1 MKAAL
6 SLWEV
11 YKRALAMLLVERARA
26 FWVIACGIALGTVP
40 IAEQVL
46 LARVVDAL
54 ALGQGAFPIIGLW
67 ALVGLVGIFAG
78 VVVAVMA
85 DRLAHRRRLAALGQA
100 FEHAIILPIG
110 YHAEKGSGAVVRTIL
125 AGTDALFWNW
135 LSFLRE
141 QFVALVGILVLIP
154 TAIYMNPIMALI
166 LAALAVAYVAANVLV
181 AQKTAT
187 GQAAVEQYHNNVYG
201 RVGDV
206 LGNVT
211 VVQSY
216 ARFGAEVQAMR
227 EIMADLL
234 TAQYPVLT
242 WWGLLTVLT
251 RTAATIAVVAI
262 YAVGAMLVGQ
272 GRITVGEIVAFV
284 GFAAVMIG
292 KLDLLSGFAV
302 RIFQYAP
309 TLRSFFDLLDATE
322 GVREKPGALPL
333 ANVAGEVRYEDVTF
347 RFKGSD
353 QGVFGLDFTTHAGK
367 TTALVGPTGAGK
379 TTTLA
384 LLQRLRSPDRG
395 RILIDGQ
402 DIADVTLNSLRHQM
416 AVVFQDA
423 GLFNRSIAENIR
435 IGRPE
440 ASDAEVEE
448 AARLAEAHDF
458 IVRKPGGYQFVI
470 GERGAS
476 LSGGERQRIAIAR
489 AILKDAPILILDEA
503 TSALDVETESRIKR
517 ALDRLRRGR
526 TTFIIA
532 HRLST
537 VADADTI
544 LVLDQGRIIE
554 RGTFREL
561 VAQQGLFAHLVAE
574 GGFSVPGETVGE
586 VEREKVA
593 DTAG

>member
-1 MKAAL
+1 MTILQVYRRAL
-6 SLWEV
+6 SL
-11 YKRALAMLLVERARA
+11 LAAERGLTA
-26 FWVIACGIALGTVP
+26 WVVLSGVAVAAVQL
-40 IAEQVL
+40 AEPVL
-46 LARVVDAL
+46 FGRVVDAL
-54 ALGQGAFPIIGLW
+54 SRGQEAFPIIGLW
-67 ALVGLVGIFAG
+67 AALGLFGIVAS
-78 VVVAVMA
+78 VMVAVVA
-85 DRLAHRRRLAALGQA
+85 DRLAHRQRLSALGLA
-100 FEHAIILPIG
+100 FERAIILPIS

-141 QFVALVGILVLIP
+141 QLTALVGIAVLVP
-154 TAIYMNPIMALI
+154 TAIAMNKSMALI
-166 LAALAVAYVAANVLV
+166 LMLLAALYLV
-181 AQKTAT
+181 FNLLVVRRTSD
-187 GQAAVEQYHNNVYG
+187 GQATVEQYHNNVYG

-216 ARFGAEVQAMR
+216 ARLAAEMQAMR
-227 EIMADLL
+227 TVMSQLL
-234 TAQYPVLT
+234 AAQYPVLT

-251 RTAATIAVVAI
+251 RAAATITMVAI
-262 YAVGAMLVGQ
+262 FAVGALLVQRGE
-272 GRITVGEIVAFV
+272 ITVGEIVAFV
-284 GFAAVMIG
+284 AFANLLIT

-309 TLRSFFDLLDATE
+309 TLRSFFDLLDATD
-322 GVREKPGALPL
+322 GVVEQPNAKALQIGAGD
-333 ANVAGEVRYEDVTF
+333 VAYQQVTF
-347 RFKGSD
+347 RFRNSD
-353 QGVFGLDFTTHAGK
+353 QGIFDVSFMAAAGK
-367 TTALVGPTGAGK
+367 TVALVGPTGAGK

-384 LLQRLRSPDRG
+384 LLQRLRSPDAG

-402 DIADVTLNSLRHQM
+402 DISDVTLNSLRHNI

-423 GLFNRSIAENIR
+423 GLFNRSIGDNIR
-435 IGRPE
+435 IGRSE
-440 ASDAEVEE
+440 ATDLEVEQ

-458 IVRKPGGYQFVI
+458 IARKPGGYGFVI

-489 AILKDAPILILDEA
+489 AILKNAPILILDEA

-517 ALDRLRRGR
+517 AMDHVRQGR

-537 VADADTI
+537 VADADLI
-544 LVLDQGRIIE
+544 LVLDGGRIIE

-561 VAQQGLFAHLVAE
+561 VAANGLFARLVAE
-574 GGFSVPGETVGE
+574 GGFIEPEPKQDPVD
-586 VEREKVA
+586 A
-593 DTAG
+593 LA

>member
-1 MKAAL
+1 MTILQVYRRAL
-6 SLWEV
+6 SLLAAERGLTIWV
-11 YKRALAMLLVERARA
+11 ALSGVAVAAVQL
-26 FWVIACGIALGTVP
+26 
-40 IAEQVL
+40 AEPVL
-46 LARVVDAL
+46 FGRVVDAL
-54 ALGQGAFPIIGLW
+54 SRGQEAFPTIGLW
-67 ALVGLVGIFAG
+67 AALGLFGIIAS
-78 VVVAVMA
+78 VVVAVVA
-85 DRLAHRRRLAALGQA
+85 DRLAHRQRLAALGLA
-100 FEHAIILPIG
+100 FERAIILPIS

-141 QFVALVGILVLIP
+141 QLTAVVGIAVLVP
-154 TAIYMNPIMALI
+154 TAITMNKSMAMI
-166 LAALAVAYVAANVLV
+166 LMLLAVLYLIFNLIVVRR
-181 AQKTAT
+181 TSD
-187 GQAAVEQYHNNVYG
+187 GQATVEQYHNNVYG

-216 ARFGAEVQAMR
+216 ARLAAEMQAMR
-227 EIMADLL
+227 TVMSELL
-234 TAQYPVLT
+234 AAQYPVLT

-251 RTAATIAVVAI
+251 RAAATITMVAI
-262 YAVGAMLVGQ
+262 FAVGALLVQRGE
-272 GRITVGEIVAFV
+272 ITVGEIVAFV
-284 GFAAVMIG
+284 AFANLLIT

-309 TLRSFFDLLDATE
+309 TLRSFFELIDATE
-322 GVREKPGALPL
+322 GVVEHPQANPL
-333 ANVAGEVRYEDVTF
+333 KIAAGTVAYEDVTF
-347 RFKGSD
+347 RFRNSD
-353 QGVFGLDFTTHAGK
+353 QGIFDVSFVAPAGQ
-367 TTALVGPTGAGK
+367 TVALVGPTGAGK

-402 DIADVTLNSLRHQM
+402 DIDAVTLNSLRHSI

-423 GLFNRSIAENIR
+423 GLFNRSIGENIR

-440 ASDAEVEE
+440 ATDAEVEQ

-458 IVRKPGGYQFVI
+458 IARKPGAYGFMI

-489 AILKDAPILILDEA
+489 AILKNAPILILDEA
-503 TSALDVETESRIKR
+503 TSALDVETEARIKR
-517 ALDRLRRGR
+517 AMDRVREGR

-537 VADADTI
+537 VADADLI
-544 LVLDQGRIIE
+544 LVLDGGRIIE
-554 RGTFREL
+554 RGNFREL
-561 VAQQGLFAHLVAE
+561 VAANGLFARLVAE
-574 GGFSVPGETVGE
+574 GGFIEPET
-586 VEREKVA
+586 KPDAVA
-593 DTAG
+593 ALV

>member
-1 MKAAL
+1 MTILQIYHRAL
-6 SLWEV
+6 SLLAAERGLTIWV
-11 YKRALAMLLVERARA
+11 ALS
-26 FWVIACGIALGTVP
+26 GIAVAAVQL
-40 IAEQVL
+40 AEPVL
-46 LARVVDAL
+46 FGRVVDAL
-54 ALGQGAFPIIGLW
+54 SRGQEAFPTIGLW
-67 ALVGLVGIFAG
+67 AGLGLFGIVAS
-78 VVVAVMA
+78 VVVAVVA
-85 DRLAHRRRLAALGQA
+85 DRLAHRQRLSALGLA
-100 FEHAIILPIG
+100 FERAIILPIS

-141 QFVALVGILVLIP
+141 QLTAVVGIAVLVP
-154 TAIYMNPIMALI
+154 TAITINKSMALI
-166 LAALAVAYVAANVLV
+166 LMLLAVLYLIFNLIVVRR
-181 AQKTAT
+181 TSD
-187 GQAAVEQYHNNVYG
+187 GQATVEQYHNNVYG

-216 ARFGAEVQAMR
+216 ARLAAEMQAMR
-227 EIMADLL
+227 MVMSELL
-234 TAQYPVLT
+234 AAQYPVLT

-251 RTAATIAVVAI
+251 RAAATITMVAI
-262 YAVGAMLVGQ
+262 FAVGALLVQRGE
-272 GRITVGEIVAFV
+272 ITVGEIVAFV
-284 GFAAVMIG
+284 AFANLLIT

-309 TLRSFFDLLDATE
+309 TLRSFFELIDATE
-322 GVREKPGALPL
+322 GVVDDPQAKPLKIAAG
-333 ANVAGEVRYEDVTF
+333 NVAYEHVTF
-347 RFKGSD
+347 RFRNSD
-353 QGVFGLDFTTHAGK
+353 QGVFDVSFVAPAGR
-367 TTALVGPTGAGK
+367 TVALVGPTGAGK

-384 LLQRLRSPDRG
+384 LLQRLRSPDQG

-402 DIADVTLNSLRHQM
+402 DIDAVSLNSLRHSI

-423 GLFNRSIAENIR
+423 GLFNRSIGENIR

-440 ASDAEVEE
+440 ATDTEVEQ

-458 IVRKPGGYQFVI
+458 IAKKPGGYGFVI

-489 AILKDAPILILDEA
+489 AILKNAPILILDEA
-503 TSALDVETESRIKR
+503 TSALDVETEARIKR
-517 ALDRLRRGR
+517 AMDRVRKGR

-537 VADADTI
+537 VADADLI
-544 LVLDQGRIIE
+544 LVLDGGRIIE

-561 VAQQGLFAHLVAE
+561 VAANGLFARLVAE
-574 GGFSVPGETVGE
+574 GGFIEPEA
-586 VEREKVA
+586 KPDPVA
-593 DTAG
+593 ALA

>member
-1 MKAAL
+1 MTILQIYHRAL
-6 SLWEV
+6 SLLAAERGLTIWV
-11 YKRALAMLLVERARA
+11 ALS
-26 FWVIACGIALGTVP
+26 GIAVAAVQL
-40 IAEQVL
+40 AEPVL
-46 LARVVDAL
+46 FGRVVDAL
-54 ALGQGAFPIIGLW
+54 SRGQEAFPTIGLW
-67 ALVGLVGIFAG
+67 AGLGLFGIVAS
-78 VVVAVMA
+78 VVVAVVA
-85 DRLAHRRRLAALGQA
+85 DRLAHRQRLSALGLA
-100 FEHAIILPIG
+100 FERAIILPIS

-141 QFVALVGILVLIP
+141 QLTAVVGIAVLVP
-154 TAIYMNPIMALI
+154 TAITINKSMALI
-166 LAALAVAYVAANVLV
+166 LMLLAVLYLIFNLIVVRR
-181 AQKTAT
+181 TSD
-187 GQAAVEQYHNNVYG
+187 GQATVEQYHNNVYG

-216 ARFGAEVQAMR
+216 ARLAAEMQAMR
-227 EIMADLL
+227 TVMSELL
-234 TAQYPVLT
+234 AAQYPVLT

-251 RTAATIAVVAI
+251 RAAATITMVAI
-262 YAVGAMLVGQ
+262 FAVGALLVQRGE
-272 GRITVGEIVAFV
+272 ITVGEIVAFV
-284 GFAAVMIG
+284 AFANLLIT

-309 TLRSFFDLLDATE
+309 TLRSFFELIDATE
-322 GVREKPGALPL
+322 GVVDDPQAKPLKIAAG
-333 ANVAGEVRYEDVTF
+333 NVAYEHVTF
-347 RFKGSD
+347 RFRNSD
-353 QGVFGLDFTTHAGK
+353 QGVFDVSFVAPAGR
-367 TTALVGPTGAGK
+367 TVALVGPTGAGK

-384 LLQRLRSPDRG
+384 LLQRLRSPDQG

-402 DIADVTLNSLRHQM
+402 DIDAVSLNSLRHSI

-423 GLFNRSIAENIR
+423 GLFNRSIGENIR

-440 ASDAEVEE
+440 ATDAEVEQ

-458 IVRKPGGYQFVI
+458 IAKKPGGYGFVI

-489 AILKDAPILILDEA
+489 AILKNAPILILDEA
-503 TSALDVETESRIKR
+503 TSALDVETEARIKR
-517 ALDRLRRGR
+517 AMDRVRKGR

-537 VADADTI
+537 VADADLI
-544 LVLDQGRIIE
+544 LVLDAGRIIE

-561 VAQQGLFAHLVAE
+561 VAANGLFARLVAE
-574 GGFSVPGETVGE
+574 GGFIEPEA
-586 VEREKVA
+586 KPDPVA
-593 DTAG
+593 ALA

>member
-1 MKAAL
+1 MTILQVYRRAL
-6 SLWEV
+6 SLLAAERPLTVWV
-11 YKRALAMLLVERARA
+11 ALSGV
-26 FWVIACGIALGTVP
+26 TVAAVQLAEP
-40 IAEQVL
+40 IL
-46 LARVVDAL
+46 FGRVVDAL
-54 ALGQGAFPIIGLW
+54 SRGQEAFPTIGLW
-67 ALVGLVGIFAG
+67 AALGLFGIIAS
-78 VVVAVMA
+78 VVVAVVA
-85 DRLAHRRRLAALGQA
+85 DRLAHRQRLSALSLA
-100 FEHAIILPIG
+100 FERAIILPIS

-141 QFVALVGILVLIP
+141 QLTALVGIAVLVP
-154 TAIYMNPIMALI
+154 TAISMNKSMALI
-166 LAALAVAYVAANVLV
+166 LMLLAVLYLV
-181 AQKTAT
+181 FNLIVVRRTSA
-187 GQAAVEQYHNNVYG
+187 GQATVEQYHNNVYG

-216 ARFGAEVQAMR
+216 ARVAAEMQAMR
-227 EIMADLL
+227 TVMSELL
-234 TAQYPVLT
+234 AAQYPVLT

-251 RTAATIAVVAI
+251 RAAATITMVAI
-262 YAVGAMLVGQ
+262 FAVGAILVQRGE
-272 GRITVGEIVAFV
+272 ITVGEIVAFV
-284 GFAAVMIG
+284 AFANLLIT

-309 TLRSFFDLLDATE
+309 TLRSFFDLIDATDGAVE
-322 GVREKPGALPL
+322 HPSAKPLKIAAGD
-333 ANVAGEVRYEDVTF
+333 VAYEHVTF
-347 RFKGSD
+347 RFRNSD
-353 QGVFGLDFTTHAGK
+353 QGVFDAAFVAPAGK
-367 TTALVGPTGAGK
+367 TIALVGPTGAGK

-384 LLQRLRSPDRG
+384 LLQRLRNPEGG
-395 RILIDGQ
+395 RILIDSQ
-402 DIADVTLNSLRHQM
+402 DINQVTLNSLRHSI

-423 GLFNRSIAENIR
+423 GLFNRSIGENIR

-440 ASDAEVEE
+440 AGDAEVEE

-458 IVRKPGGYQFVI
+458 IVRKPGTYNFVI

-503 TSALDVETESRIKR
+503 TSALDVETEARIKR
-517 ALDRLRRGR
+517 AMDRVRKGR

-537 VADADTI
+537 VADADLI
-544 LVLDQGRIIE
+544 LVLDGGRIVE

-561 VAQQGLFAHLVAE
+561 VAANGLFARLVAE
-574 GGFSVPGETVGE
+574 GGFIEPETKPDP
-586 VEREKVA
+586 VEA
-593 DTAG
+593 LA

>member
-1 MKAAL
+1 MTI
-6 SLWEV
+6 WEI
-11 YKRALAMLLVERARA
+11 YKRALAMLAVERRQ
-26 FWVIACGIALGTVP
+26 TVGVVLAGVGVAVVQL
-40 IAEQVL
+40 AEPVL

-54 ALGQGAFPIIGLW
+54 SRGQEAFPIIGVW
-67 ALVGLVGIFAG
+67 AALGLFGIVAS
-78 VVVAVMA
+78 VIVAVVA

-100 FEHAIILPIG
+100 FERAIILPIS

-141 QFVALVGILVLIP
+141 QLTALVGIAILVP
-154 TAIYMNPIMALI
+154 TAIAMNAKMALI
-166 LAALAVAYVAANVLV
+166 LAILAVIYLVFNVAVV
-181 AQKTAT
+181 RKTSD

-216 ARFGAEVQAMR
+216 ARFAAEMQAMR
-227 EIMADLL
+227 NIMNELL
-234 TAQYPVLT
+234 AAQYPVLT

-251 RTAATIAVVAI
+251 RTAATITMVAI
-262 YAVGAMLVGQ
+262 FAVGAVLAQRGE
-272 GRITVGEIVAFV
+272 ISVGEIVAFV
-284 GFAAVMIG
+284 AFANLLIT

-309 TLRSFFDLLDATE
+309 TLRTFFELLDATD
-322 GVREKPGALPL
+322 GVREKPDAKPL
-333 ANVAGEVRYEDVTF
+333 EGVAGNVRYEAVTF
-347 RFKGSD
+347 RFKNSD
-353 QGVFGLDFTTHAGK
+353 QGVFDISMAAAAGQ
-367 TTALVGPTGAGK
+367 TVALVGPTGAGK

-384 LLQRLRSPDRG
+384 LLQRLRSPENG
-395 RILIDGQ
+395 RITVDGQ
-402 DIADVTLNSLRHQM
+402 DIADVTLASLRHSI

-440 ASDAEVEE
+440 ATDEDVEQ

-458 IVRKPGGYQFVI
+458 IAKKPGGYAFVI

-517 ALDRLRRGR
+517 ALDRLRAGR

-537 VADADTI
+537 VANADCI
-544 LVLDQGRIIE
+544 LVLDGGRIIE
-554 RGTFREL
+554 RGSFREL
-561 VAQQGLFAHLVAE
+561 AASKGLFARLVAE
-574 GGFSVPGETVGE
+574 GGFTVPGEEALE
-586 VEREKVA
+586 VELAASRDVA
-593 DTAG
+593 AS

>member
-1 MKAAL
+1 MTILQVYRRAL
-6 SLWEV
+6 SLLAAERGLTIWV
-11 YKRALAMLLVERARA
+11 ALS
-26 FWVIACGIALGTVP
+26 GIAVAAVQL
-40 IAEQVL
+40 AEPVL
-46 LARVVDAL
+46 FGRVVDAL
-54 ALGQGAFPIIGLW
+54 SRGQEAFPTIGLW
-67 ALVGLVGIFAG
+67 AGLGLFGIVAS
-78 VVVAVMA
+78 VVVAVVA
-85 DRLAHRRRLAALGQA
+85 DRLAHRQRLSALGLA
-100 FEHAIILPIG
+100 FERAIILPIS

-141 QFVALVGILVLIP
+141 QLTAVVGIAVLVP
-154 TAIYMNPIMALI
+154 TAITINKSMALI
-166 LAALAVAYVAANVLV
+166 LMLLAVLYLIFNLIVVRR
-181 AQKTAT
+181 TSD
-187 GQAAVEQYHNNVYG
+187 GQATVEQYHNNVYG

-216 ARFGAEVQAMR
+216 ARLAAEMQAMR
-227 EIMADLL
+227 TVMSELL
-234 TAQYPVLT
+234 AAQYPVLT

-251 RTAATIAVVAI
+251 RAAATITMVAI
-262 YAVGAMLVGQ
+262 FAVGALLVQRGE
-272 GRITVGEIVAFV
+272 ITVGEIVAFV
-284 GFAAVMIG
+284 AFANLLIT

-309 TLRSFFDLLDATE
+309 TLRSFFELIDATE
-322 GVREKPGALPL
+322 GVVDDPQAKPLKIAAG
-333 ANVAGEVRYEDVTF
+333 NVAYEHVTF
-347 RFKGSD
+347 RFRNSD
-353 QGVFGLDFTTHAGK
+353 QGVFDVSFVAPAGR
-367 TTALVGPTGAGK
+367 TVALVGPTGAGK

-384 LLQRLRSPDRG
+384 LLQRLRSPDQG

-402 DIADVTLNSLRHQM
+402 DIDAVSLNSLRHSI

-423 GLFNRSIAENIR
+423 GLFNRSIGENIR

-440 ASDAEVEE
+440 AADAEVEQ

-458 IVRKPGGYQFVI
+458 IAKKPGGYGFVI

-489 AILKDAPILILDEA
+489 AILKNAPILILDEA
-503 TSALDVETESRIKR
+503 TSALDVETEARIKR
-517 ALDRLRRGR
+517 AMDRVREGR

-537 VADADTI
+537 VADADLI
-544 LVLDQGRIIE
+544 LVLDGGRIIE

-561 VAQQGLFAHLVAE
+561 VAANGLFARLVAE
-574 GGFSVPGETVGE
+574 GGFIEPEA
-586 VEREKVA
+586 KPDPVA
-593 DTAG
+593 ALA

>member
-1 MKAAL
+1 M
-6 SLWEV
+6 SIWGI
-11 YKRALAMLLVERARA
+11 YKRALAMLVVERRQTII
-26 FWVIACGIALGTVP
+26 VVLSGIALGIVP

-67 ALVGLVGIFAG
+67 AVLGLVGIIAG
-78 VVVAVMA
+78 VIVAVMA

-100 FEHAIILPIG
+100 FEHAIILPIS

-141 QFVALVGILVLIP
+141 QFVAFVGLIVLVP
-154 TAIYMNPIMALI
+154 TAVYMNARMALI
-166 LAALAVAYVAANVLV
+166 LAALAVIYVLANVYVARR
-181 AQKTAT
+181 TST
-187 GQAAVEQYHNNVYG
+187 DQAAVERYHNNVYG

-216 ARFGAEVQAMR
+216 ARFGSEMQAMR
-227 EIMADLL
+227 TIMAELL

-251 RTAATIAVVAI
+251 RIAATITVVAI
-262 YAVGAMLVGQ
+262 YAVGAMLVSRGQ
-272 GRITVGEIVAFV
+272 ITVGEIVAFV
-284 GFAAVMIG
+284 GFAGLLIG

-309 TLRSFFDLLDATE
+309 TLRSFFEMLDATD
-322 GVREKPGALPL
+322 GVREKPDARPL
-333 ANVAGEVRYEDVTF
+333 ANVAGNVRYEDVTF
-347 RFKGSD
+347 QFKNSD
-353 QGVFGLDFTTHAGK
+353 QGVFDVCLDAPAGQ
-367 TTALVGPTGAGK
+367 TIALVGPTGAGK

-384 LLQRLRSPDRG
+384 LLQRLRGLDKG
-395 RILIDGQ
+395 RILIDGH
-402 DIADVTLNSLRHQM
+402 DITDVTLTSLRQNM

-440 ASDAEVEE
+440 ATDAELEQ
-448 AARLAEAHDF
+448 AAKLAEAHDF
-458 IVRKPGGYQFVI
+458 ISRKPGGYAFVI

-476 LSGGERQRIAIAR
+476 LSGGERQRLAIAR

-503 TSALDVETESRIKR
+503 TSALDVETEARIKR
-517 ALDRLRRGR
+517 ALDRLRAGR

-537 VADADTI
+537 VANADRI
-544 LVLDQGRIIE
+544 LVLEAGRIIE

-561 VAQQGLFAHLVAE
+561 VAKKGLFARLVTE
-574 GGFSVPGETVGE
+574 GGFTEPVPPDIAEA
-586 VEREKVA
+586 VA
-593 DTAG
+593 S